1 MTLTEQFKEFFAT
14 NKELVLGKDALTEAS
29 TIVGGGS
36 GIGGRLDIKG
46 ASVTLRQPN
55 PFRRHCTQLTT
66 GGSNAGFVMK
76 TGNAGVNFR
85 DFYPNI
91 GNPNIGTAYWTLP
104 IQIISTAIPVRRA
117 VLDDITDLEAAGLYY
132 DLVQELEQAAAISMV
147 ANNDQG
153 LVAGTSVGATNS
165 GVVTQNAYGNWTWN
179 ITVTP
184 TNFVV
189 GQGAR
194 IAGITAPVS
203 LNGDYLV
210 VAKDATTITVLYPT
224 FPGQYATG
232 PATVAPITNWSY
244 GGANGLRGLNQY
256 VDGAGAGSAAYGTS
270 GTSGTNG
277 IHTIAT
283 VNQAAANIAYND
295 VTALASSLP
304 AVYWEQPQTVWMAHP
319 NTIQNLRQIKDNNNL
334 PVFLEVGD
342 DDGAAVGYMFGFPVH
357 PNSYIDAPGV
367 AGRYVL
373 YLGDWQRA
381 LTIYD
386 HTESIKLVG
395 YEQTQPGF
403 LNLYAELRLASSVV
417 DPFALVRLKT
427 V

>member
-1 MTLTEQFKEFFAT
+1 MSLKEQFKEFFAT
-14 NKELVLGKDALTEAS
+14 NKEMVFGKDALTEAA

-55 PFRRHCTQLTT
+55 PFRRHCTQLVT

-91 GNPNIGTAYWTLP
+91 GSPNIGTAYWTLP
-104 IQIISTAIPVRRA
+104 IQILSTAIPVRTA
-117 VLDDITDLEAAGLYY
+117 ALDDITDLEAAGLYF
-132 DLVQELEQAAAISMV
+132 DLAQELEQAAAASMV

-153 LVAGTSVGATNS
+153 LTAGTAVSFTGSS
-165 GVVTQNAYGNWTWN
+165 GPTQVAQGFLYNFTVV
-179 ITVTP
+179 P
-184 TNFVV
+184 TTFTV
-189 GQGAR
+189 GQGCR
-194 IAGITAPVS
+194 VS
-203 LNGDYLV
+203 GATLPTTLNGDYLV
-210 VAKDATTITVLYPT
+210 VAKDATSITLLYPT
-224 FPGQYATG
+224 NPGTYSTG
-232 PATVAPITNWSY
+232 SVTGAPITNWAY
-244 GGANGLRGLNQY
+244 GAQSGLRGLNQY
-256 VDGAGAGSAAYGTS
+256 SDAALGSAAYGSS
-270 GTSGTNG
+270 GAASTNG
-277 IHTIAT
+277 IHSIVTI
-283 VNQAAANIAYND
+283 NQGAAAIAYND
-295 VTALASSLP
+295 VTALPSALP

-319 NTIQNLRQIKDNNNL
+319 NTIQNLRQIKDTNGL

-342 DDGAAVGYMFGFPVH
+342 DDGASVGYMFGFPVH
-357 PNSYIDAPGV
+357 PNSYIDQPGV

-386 HTESIKLVG
+386 HIESMKLIS

-403 LNLYAELRLASSVV
+403 LNLYGELRLASSVV
-417 DPFALVRLKT
+417 DPFALVRLKS